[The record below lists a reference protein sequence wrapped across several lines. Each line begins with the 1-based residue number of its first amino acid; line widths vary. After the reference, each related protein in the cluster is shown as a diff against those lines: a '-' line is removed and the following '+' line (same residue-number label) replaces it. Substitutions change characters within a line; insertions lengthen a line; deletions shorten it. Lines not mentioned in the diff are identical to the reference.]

1 MDMGLTGR
9 VAIITGGSEGIG
21 KAAAL
26 AMVRE
31 GARVAIAA
39 RRRDVLDAA
48 AEEIRAATVGSG
60 GEVVGI
66 PCDVREEAQVV
77 AMVRQVAERWG
88 TVDILVN
95 NAGTSA
101 AAPFESVTDEMW
113 SGDMGLKINGA
124 IFCSRA
130 VLPYMKDAK
139 RGRII
144 NVTTPGGKAP
154 GASSLP
160 TSLSRAAGLAL
171 TKAMSKD
178 LAEHNILV
186 NSVCIGLIKSG
197 QHEHRYERLQ
207 ESDPSMTLDAFYD
220 RMGQRV
226 PLGRVGEAAEAGDV
240 ICFLASERAS
250 YLTGTAIN
258 IDGGSSPVI

>member
-9 VAIITGGSEGIG
+9 IAIITGGSEGIG

-39 RRRDVLDAA
+39 RRPDILEAA
-48 AEEIRAATVGSG
+48 AEEIRTATAGSSG
-60 GEVVGI
+60 GEIVGI
-66 PCDVREEAQVV
+66 PCDVRDEAQVGALV
-77 AMVRQVAERWG
+77 AQVAERWG

-101 AAPFESVTDEMW
+101 AAPFENVTDEMW
-113 SGDMGLKINGA
+113 SGDMRLKINGA
-124 IFCSRA
+124 IYCSRA
-130 VLPYMKDAK
+130 VLPFMKDAG

-178 LAEHNILV
+178 LAEHNI
-186 NSVCIGLIKSG
+186 
-197 QHEHRYERLQ
+197 
-207 ESDPSMTLDAFYD
+207 
-220 RMGQRV
+220 
-226 PLGRVGEAAEAGDV
+226 
-240 ICFLASERAS
+240 
-250 YLTGTAIN
+250 
-258 IDGGSSPVI
+258 